1 MHEVMNQQF
10 LVQFFFKV
18 KLVAFGLI
26 FIDSHFGHYF
36 AIIFVKS
43 VFFFAACLFVF
54 LNFNSCLVL
63 KLQIIIQRSL
73 CQSFADLF
81 RF

>member
-43 VFFFAACLFVF
+43 VFFLQHVF
-54 LNFNSCLVL
+54 LFFLIVTH
-63 KLQIIIQRSL
+63 
-73 CQSFADLF
+73 A
-81 RF
+81 